1 MEFKEC
7 VQGRRSVR
15 KYQNVPVSD
24 ELIEKIVQIATYAP
38 SWKNSQTTRF
48 HVVLNE
54 VIKKELAEKGVM
66 DFEYNKKT
74 ILNAP
79 MLILVTTVSPRSGFE
94 RDGSPSTS
102 KGTHWESFDAGI
114 ATQTLCLAAHEEGLG
129 TVVMGIYDEDK
140 VIDIAKIPEGQ
151 KVSAMVAIGYAD
163 ESPAMPKRK
172 CVNEVLSFL
181 K

>member
-1 MEFKEC
+1 MELKKC
-7 VQGRRSVR
+7 VEERRSIR
-15 KYQNVPVSD
+15 KYKNEPVSD
-24 ELIEKIVQIATYAP
+24 GTIEKIVSVAAYSP

-48 HVVLNE
+48 VAVSNPAL
-54 VIKKELAEKGVM
+54 KKELAEKCVM
-66 DFEYNKKT
+66 DFDFNKNT

-79 MLILVTTVSPRSGFE
+79 MIILVTTLSPRSGFE

-129 TVVMGIYDEDK
+129 TVVLGVFDEAK
-140 VIDIAKIPEGQ
+140 VRDAAKIPADQ
-151 KVSAMVAIGYAD
+151 KVSAMVAIGYPD
-163 ESPAMPKRK
+163 ESPAAPKRK
-172 CVNEVLSFL
+172 SAAELVSFV

>member
-1 MEFKEC
+1 MEC

-15 KYQNVPVSD
+15 NYLNVPVGD
-24 ELIEKIVQIATYAP
+24 ELIEKIIQMATYAP

-48 HVVLNE
+48 HIVSNE
-54 VIKKELAEKGVM
+54 AMKEELAEKGVM
-66 DFEYNKKT
+66 GFEYNKKT
-74 ILNAP
+74 IRNAP

-114 ATQTLCLAAHEEGLG
+114 ATQTLCLAAHAEGLG
-129 TVVMGIYDEDK
+129 TVIMGIYDEDK
-140 VIDIAKIPEGQ
+140 VIDIANIPEGQ
-151 KVSAMVAIGYAD
+151 KVSAMVAIGYAN

-172 CVNEVLSFL
+172 CANEVLRFL